1 MLNRSQA
8 ANRVS
13 SSTDSRRSRDK
24 LDCLNAIQFKDRR
37 VLRAVYG
44 LPWEVFD
51 EGPSPFMGQ
60 RMGVL
65 VRMLEALELR
75 GSEKVLDIGTGAGF
89 RAALLGSLSA
99 KVHSVELLPTV
110 AAAATQRLE
119 KLRYKN
125 VEVVEG
131 DGSRGWSTFAPYDA
145 IIVGAAS
152 PYVPEQLLHQLV
164 DGGRLVIPIGD
175 ANGQL
180 LERLRRR
187 DIAIDSTT
195 IMACMLKPLALRAAR
210 VSSVPWLQIPNA

>member
-1 MLNRSQA
+1 M
-8 ANRVS
+8 
-13 SSTDSRRSRDK
+13 SRDK

-44 LPWEVFD
+44 LPWEVFGD
-51 EGPSPFMGQ
+51 VPSPFLDQ

-75 GSEKVLDIGTGAGF
+75 GSEKVLDIGTGAGY
-89 RAALLGSLSA
+89 RAALLGSLA
-99 KVHSVELLPTV
+99 AHVHSVELLPNV
-110 AAAATQRLE
+110 AAAARQRLE
-119 KLRYKN
+119 KLRSKN
-125 VEVVEG
+125 VAVIDG
-131 DGSRGWSTFAPYDA
+131 DGSRGWPPAGPYDA
-145 IIVGAAS
+145 ILVACAS
-152 PYVPEQLLHQLV
+152 PYVPEQLIDQLR

-187 DIAIDSTT
+187 DLAVDSTT

-210 VSSVPWLQIPNA
+210 VSSVPWLRVRTA